1 RRRRTLP
8 RSEGCEPPISLP
20 ILEAGRRGAMNR
32 ARVLWQF
39 VRDDTVGRSL
49 GIAIVLVAW
58 FAATWLSLGVASLLP
73 FLGIVLWWRY
83 RSVGTEVVQDDLDDL
98 L

>member
-1 RRRRTLP
+1 
-8 RSEGCEPPISLP
+8 
-20 ILEAGRRGAMNR
+20 MNR

-39 VRDDTVGRSL
+39 VRDDAVGRSL

-73 FLGIVLWWRY
+73 FLGGGLWWRY
-83 RSVGTEVVQDDLDDL
+83 RSVGCELVQDDVDDL

>member
-1 RRRRTLP
+1 
-8 RSEGCEPPISLP
+8 
-20 ILEAGRRGAMNR
+20 MNR
-32 ARVLWQF
+32 AHVLWQF
-39 VRDDTVGRSL
+39 VRDDAVARSL
-49 GIAIVLVAW
+49 GLAIALVAW

-73 FLGIVLWWRY
+73 FLSVGLWWRY

>member
-1 RRRRTLP
+1 MP
-8 RSEGCEPPISLP
+8 LP

-39 VRDDTVGRSL
+39 VRDDTVARSL
-49 GIAIVLVAW
+49 GLAIVLVAW

-73 FLGIVLWWRY
+73 FLGVGLWWRY
-83 RSVGTEVVQDDLDDL
+83 RSVGPELVQDDLDDL